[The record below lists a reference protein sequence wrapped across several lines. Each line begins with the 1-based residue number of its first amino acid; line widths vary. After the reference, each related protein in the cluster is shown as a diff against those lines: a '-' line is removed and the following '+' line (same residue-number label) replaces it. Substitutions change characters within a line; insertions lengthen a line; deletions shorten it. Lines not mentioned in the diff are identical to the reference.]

1 MTRIFAL
8 AAAMTLTMASA
19 AFAHHPLGGMTPE
32 TALHGFLSGVGHPV
46 IGFDHLAFV
55 IAIGLMAAFHRAR
68 LVMPA
73 AFVAGTLG
81 GTMLILASVTLP
93 LAEVVITGSVMVAGG
108 FAMRGK
114 ITDIRPAAALAA
126 GAGLFHGWAY
136 GQAVVGAETT
146 PIVAYLLG
154 FGFVQMA
161 IAMGVALFT
170 ARVWKA
176 FDAEAMQPRLA
187 GAVVAGVGLTY
198 MVEIVEP
205 LIVSAM

>member
-55 IAIGLMAAFHRAR
+55 IAVGLIAAFHRAR
-68 LVMPA
+68 LVMPV

-136 GQAVVGAETT
+136 GQAVVGAEPT
-146 PIVAYLLG
+146 PIVAYLIG
-154 FGFVQMA
+154 FGVVQMA

-176 FDAEAMQPRLA
+176 LDAEAMQPRLA

-205 LIVSAM
+205 LIFSAM

>member
-55 IAIGLMAAFHRAR
+55 IAVGLIAAFHRAR

-136 GQAVVGAETT
+136 GQAVVGAEPT
-146 PIVAYLLG
+146 PIVAYLIG
-154 FGFVQMA
+154 FGVVQMA

-176 FDAEAMQPRLA
+176 LDAEAMQPRLA

-205 LIVSAM
+205 LIFSAM